1 MRDLLFKNLTS
12 GDRKKRVISC
22 SEIADKQGVH
32 SVIRRHFIYIL
43 KEIKGEETQKPL
55 PYLYVLK
62 EHNNKE
68 QRERFYC
75 RIKGNAYAAINGK
88 MFLVFFAHSLKI
100 SLVSQDTK
108 TIEYS

>member
-12 GDRKKRVISC
+12 DDRKKRVISC
-22 SEIADKQGVH
+22 SEVSDKQGIR

-43 KEIKGEETQKPL
+43 KEIKEGETQKYL

-68 QRERFYC
+68 QKERFYC
-75 RIKGNAYAAINGK
+75 RIKGNAYALINGK
-88 MFLVFFAHSLKI
+88 LFLVFFAHSLKI
-100 SLVSQDTK
+100 SLVALKNK
-108 TIEYS
+108 TVEYS